1 MPYVS
6 AWRAFQGA
14 RSYQE
19 DSAIIWPGSAL
30 PDPAPAALELDWL
43 IAVLADGM
51 GGHAGGATASRIA
64 CECFVRAYAAGE
76 AAVPERLRSALDAA
90 NTAIARTAASNPGLT
105 GMGTTLVGAAF
116 GPASLQWVSVGDSPL
131 YLWRRGEISLLNE
144 DHSLAPL
151 LDRLAVEGIIT
162 FEQARHDPRRHLL
175 RCAVTGGELELVD
188 LARRPLALEP
198 GDCVILA
205 SDGIHTLETSEIAG
219 IVAAYDYQG
228 PDAIAAALIRAVE
241 TVRDPHQDNTTV
253 LIVRPAT

>member
-1 MPYVS
+1 MRYVS
-6 AWRAFQGA
+6 AWRAIQGA

-19 DSAIIWPGSAL
+19 DAALIWPGSAL
-30 PDPAPAALELDWL
+30 PDPAPAALEPDWL

-51 GGHAGGATASRIA
+51 GGHAGGAIASRIA
-64 CECFVRAYAAGE
+64 CECFVRSYAARE
-76 AAVPERLRSALDAA
+76 AAVPERLRSALEAA
-90 NTAIARTAASNPGLT
+90 NTAIARTAASSPGLT

-116 GPASLQWVSVGDSPL
+116 GPGSLQWVSVGDSPL

-151 LDRLAVEGIIT
+151 LDQLAAEGIIS

-188 LARRPLALEP
+188 LSRSPVALEP

-205 SDGIHTLETSEIAG
+205 SDGINTLESSEIAR
-219 IVAAYDYQG
+219 IVSAYGHEG
-228 PDAIAAALIRAVE
+228 PNAIAAALIRAVE
-241 TVRDPHQDNTTV
+241 TVRDPRQDNTTV
-253 LIVRPAT
+253 VIVRPAT